1 MPMPGAPTV
10 ARPATASGNQ
20 GGQAPA
26 AAPMIPFTR
35 ASRKKR
41 RLAGS
46 FGPITLNT
54 TQQPLAP
61 IQLPAAGFLKW
72 IRLEVTIT
80 AAGNS
85 AAVAWK
91 NDAPFS
97 VLQNISFLSANGDS
111 LISLI
116 DGFTLYCLNKYG
128 AFASGCIDPVAD
140 PNYSI
145 VTGTGATGGSAH
157 FNIRIPVEVDSR
169 DAFCALQNMAANQ
182 SFLLQISLNSLAS
195 LYSVLPTAAPTVTL
209 RLVMEYWGA
218 PAQQNADGVA
228 QSTMPPG
235 NGSVSLIQTQT
246 PGINPGSFQNVPL
259 LNVGNT
265 VRFIMLVLR
274 DAAGVRTETDWPDV
288 FNLYV
293 NNDPWLYNTRNN
305 WRADLAAQYDLFGG
319 ISATPAA
326 TKLDNGVFILQE
338 FMNDGASGDGV
349 VNGASNRN
357 LLLPTGSA
365 TAFNIEANNW
375 GAAASTLFV
384 VTNSIR
390 PRDPASTYAPNL
402 I

>member
-1 MPMPGAPTV
+1 MPLPGAPTV
-10 ARPATASGNQ
+10 ARPASTGNQ

-26 AAPMIPFTR
+26 AAVQIPFTR

-46 FGPITLNT
+46 FGPVALNAG
-54 TQQPLAP
+54 QNPLAP
-61 IQLPAAGFLKW
+61 IQLPAAGYLRA
-72 IRLEVTIT
+72 IRMEVTIT

-111 LISLI
+111 LVTPI
-116 DGFTLYCLNKYG
+116 DGFTLYALNKYG
-128 AFASGCIDPVAD
+128 AFASGTVDPVAD
-140 PNYSI
+140 PGFSQ
-145 VTGTGATGGSAH
+145 VAGSGATAGSAH

-182 SFLLQISLNSLAS
+182 SFLLQMSLNSIAG
-195 LYSVLPTAAPTVTL
+195 LYSVAPTNAPTVTI
-209 RLVMEYWGA
+209 RTVMEYWSA
-218 PAQQNADGVA
+218 PAQVNGDSVQQAT
-228 QSTMPPG
+228 SPPA

-246 PGINPGSFQNVPL
+246 PAINAGAFQNIPL
-259 LNVGNT
+259 VNVGNT
-265 VRFIMLVLR
+265 QRLILLILR
-274 DAAGVRTETDWPDV
+274 DAAGVRTEVDWPDV
-288 FNLYV
+288 FNVYV
-293 NNDPWLYNTRNN
+293 NNDAWYYNTRNN
-305 WRADLAAQYDLFGG
+305 WRADMAAQYDLFGG

-326 TKLDNGVFILQE
+326 TKLDNGVFVIQE
-338 FMNDGASGDGV
+338 FINDGASGDGV

-357 LLLPTGSA
+357 LLLVTGSA
-365 TAFNIEANNW
+365 TALNIEAANW
-375 GAAASTLFV
+375 GAGAISLFV